1 MRVPVPGWPGS
12 PGSELRAGGERRPG
26 RKRPFPERGD
36 RLTLPGRGLSAERA
50 SRGCDTSGAK
60 AAAAPLHVPG
70 GTPTGRASSSAAAP
84 AAGGGRRRGLAAE
97 PSGGTGAAAP
107 SRGLRHRQRRRRCAS
122 SGPRAAAPPLPRA
135 GRAGG
140 AALRAPRPRLALA
153 RRARQLGGWRV
164 LPGTPVSRAPLSG
177 RGASGALGA
186 QLPRCA
192 RFPPPS
198 TSSLGYPQART
209 PESPLVSGDH
219 QAWGP
224 DLAAAG
230 LSRRGAPAYRVLR
243 RRAPKEWPRVTPAL
257 GPGESGF
264 RRQRQP
270 GGLPWRCLA
279 LVPGRP
285 SEAVICSA
293 LTTCVCLPPVP
304 GRHLQRELPGLTDR
318 HTRLLGKKEGLLRS
332 PGKAEPRQPQLAT
345 ACPRLQPLRTSTGRG
360 LCAESRLTRR
370 HICWEGRG
378 QLKYLHARFFRKQVP
393 EEMPAFQDPLQG
405 GKSREYGTSAE
416 RCLGCLVGSGGL
428 DGLREGRSVFNKG
441 RPPRQLRWHSL
452 VLRADKILICC
463 EMGPI
468 MCTLSHMQFLRL
480 ILSNRCYMLC
490 HVAISPQFLPCE
502 DKLLTT
508 RGGVRGT
515 TKAYLSCLKN
525 ACMLFAVFH
534 SICVLFFLKI
544 GCKCCGG
551 EGPSLS
557 H

>member
-1 MRVPVPGWPGS
+1 MHNF
-12 PGSELRAGGERRPG
+12 PG
-26 RKRPFPERGD
+26 RSSRPPGFPERCGVGVRARGRWRSHREGSALRRQLHQSSSLPQLHSPASPGGGGNGALGGAAD
-36 RLTLPGRGLSAERA
+36 AGASARVAGIPRQRAEGGRRAETGTQTPLSRTRGPADTAWPGAFRRESQQGLRYLGGQGRGRPTARPWRVLGPPDADNARAAVRARLCPPPEPALRPGHLPG
-50 SRGCDTSGAK
+50 
-60 AAAAPLHVPG
+60 
-70 GTPTGRASSSAAAP
+70 GRAVAP
-84 AAGGGRRRGLAAE
+84 RLLRRAAGGGRRRGLAAE

-416 RCLGCLVGSGGL
+416 R
-428 DGLREGRSVFNKG
+428 SVFVHMNKTWEAKVKQQ
-441 RPPRQLRWHSL
+441 P
-452 VLRADKILICC
+452 
-463 EMGPI
+463 
-468 MCTLSHMQFLRL
+468 
-480 ILSNRCYMLC
+480 
-490 HVAISPQFLPCE
+490 
-502 DKLLTT
+502 
-508 RGGVRGT
+508 
-515 TKAYLSCLKN
+515 
-525 ACMLFAVFH
+525 FH
-534 SICVLFFLKI
+534 S
-544 GCKCCGG
+544 
-551 EGPSLS
+551 ES
-557 H
+557 HHWLEVTLLHFHLQQP